1 MNKYKFKRKIL
12 FFSKKIVLILIIISL
27 LIFGASSVFKTSAN
41 YLIKGD
47 LTTLKQPFTFLIM
60 GGDNGGD
67 RNTNPLV
74 DTIILATINPK
85 NERDNISVDIL
96 SIPRDTEVTFDTG
109 KTGKINSSLMLGME
123 NSSDIKGGV
132 LHTVEVVENL
142 LDTKVDFYA
151 YTNFDGLISVID
163 AIGGININIPYDFC
177 EQDSQ
182 GNANAYCFIAGEQTL
197 NGEQALAYARQR
209 KSVNPLKGSS
219 GDDWER
225 NIRQQEV
232 LTAILKK
239 IISNPTEYA
248 TSLLSIINSD
258 KIIHNIDLN
267 VLSNL
272 LNFAVTSYNNIL
284 YTLSNQGT
292 INILV
297 KDSLFNHN
305 VRLNPINNLFNLETT
320 NQDNLLS
327 DNYPINEAFSTYYEN
342 TVYNNIL
349 INYKNTNIPLSS
361 EVSSDETLNIELSFN
376 TIGTVDSDINSNQI
390 IPDEALIYY
399 QQMIKQAQTLKK

>member
-1 MNKYKFKRKIL
+1 MNKYKLKRKFL

-27 LIFGASSVFKTSAN
+27 LIFGASSIIKTSAN
-41 YLIKGD
+41 FLIKGD
-47 LTTLKQPFTFLIM
+47 LTTLKKPFTFLIM

-67 RNTNPLV
+67 RATNPLV

-109 KTGKINSSLMLGME
+109 KQGKINTSLMLGMS
-123 NSSDIKGGV
+123 NKDDIKGGV
-132 LHTVEVVENL
+132 LHTVEVVEDL

-163 AIGGININIPYDFC
+163 SIGGININVPYAFC

-182 GNANAYCFIAGEQTL
+182 GNENANCFVSGEQTL

-239 IISNPTEYA
+239 IISDPTKYA
-248 TSLLSIINSD
+248 PSILTIIQSD
-258 KIIHNIDLN
+258 QIIHNLDIN
-267 VLSNL
+267 VLTNL

-284 YTLSNQGT
+284 YTLSNQGN
-292 INILV
+292 INIMV
-297 KDSLFNHN
+297 KDSYFNFN
-305 VRLNPINNLFNLETT
+305 VHLNPISNLFNLDTT
-320 NQDNLLS
+320 YQDNLLS
-327 DNYPINEAFSTYYEN
+327 DSYPVNEEFRIYYDN
-342 TVYNNIL
+342 TTFNNIL
-349 INYKNTNIPLSS
+349 INYKNTNIPLAS
-361 EVSSDETLNIELSFN
+361 ETASDETFNIELSFN
-376 TIGTVDSDINSNQI
+376 TIGTKDSQYNSNQI
-390 IPDEALIYY
+390 ISPEALTYY
-399 QQMIKQAQTLKK
+399 QQMLKQAQKIKE